1 MTFRQFAYHNVVRNK
16 RLYAAYF
23 LSSMFTVMVF
33 FTFAIFAYHPLLAD
47 GQVNHN
53 VQGGMSTAKWMI
65 YVFSFFFVLYSM
77 SSFLKT
83 RKREFGLLMMQG
95 MSPGQLRQMVFLENI
110 IIGFAATLGGIGLG
124 LVFAKAILLAGEHI
138 LVIEGGLNFYFPV
151 RAIIV
156 TCISFFILFLLI
168 SLFISSVLRSG
179 KLIDLIKGSQKARNE
194 PKASMLL
201 SLLVLILIGTG
212 YTLALLARGSDAF
225 ILLIPVSIV
234 VSVGSYLLFTQ
245 LSVYIIRRL
254 KSKESFFWSRTN
266 MLLLSDL
273 SYRMK
278 DNART
283 FFLVCIVSTVS
294 FCAIGSLYGLQSVV
308 TRNVALSNPYVV
320 SYLAKSKE
328 VNVQKYTDSI
338 DHTLQKHNIR
348 TTRMNQML
356 TEYNMKEDSSTQTIV
371 SLSMFNQLAE
381 LSDRPSIQLNTDET
395 VAVTPFQLDLDHL
408 NLPATTSSGIAV
420 KPDRLIQSGVL
431 GVEGISFVVPDHIYA
446 QLGKPADYR
455 SLYVWAG
462 DQEQQ
467 EVLLAGSEIY
477 NELDPSTTTHR
488 IMVPGYDLNQE
499 LGSYG
504 AILFIGLFIGIVFFV
519 SAGSFLY
526 FRLYS
531 DLDED
536 KQKFRSIAKL
546 GLTIPELNRVL
557 NRQIILLFFA
567 PIVVAM
573 LHGAIALTTLA
584 NMFQTSL
591 FKESLTVLGIFFLI
605 QLVYFLIVR
614 FFYIKQVRAAIR

>member
-1 MTFRQFAYHNVVRNK
+1 MTFRQFAYNNVVRNK

-47 GQVNHN
+47 GQINHN

-65 YVFSFFFVLYSM
+65 YAFSFFFVLYSM

-83 RKREFGLLMMQG
+83 RKKEFGLLMMQG

-110 IIGFAATLGGIGLG
+110 IIGFAATLGGIVLG

-138 LVIEGGLNFYFPV
+138 LVIEGGLNFYFPA
-151 RAIIV
+151 RAIGI
-156 TCISFFILFLLI
+156 TCFSFFILFLLI

-179 KLIDLIKGSQKARNE
+179 KLIDLIKGSQKARSE
-194 PKASMLL
+194 PRASMLL
-201 SLLVLILIGTG
+201 SLLVLVLIGTG
-212 YTLALLARGSDAF
+212 YTLSLLARGGDAF
-225 ILLIPVSIV
+225 ILLLPVSIIV
-234 VSVGSYLLFTQ
+234 TIGSYLLFTQ

-254 KSKESFFWSRTN
+254 KSRESFFWKRTN

-308 TRNVALSNPYVV
+308 SKNVALSNPYVI
-320 SYLAKSKE
+320 SYLAKGSGADAQRHAE
-328 VNVQKYTDSI
+328 VI
-338 DHTLQKHNIR
+338 DQTFRKHGIQA
-348 TTRMNQML
+348 TRIDEVL
-356 TEYNMKEDSSTQTIV
+356 TEYNMKDDAFTQMIV
-371 SLSMFNQLAE
+371 SESMFNRLAARVDQPPIQLAAG
-381 LSDRPSIQLNTDET
+381 ET
-395 VAVTPFQLDLDHL
+395 VAVTPFQLQLDRL
-408 NLPATTSSGIAV
+408 DVPSTTASGV
-420 KPDRLIQSGVL
+420 HVRPDRLIQTGVL
-431 GVEGISFVVPDHIYA
+431 AVEGIPFVVPDEMYA
-446 QLGKPADYR
+446 RLGKPAAQR
-455 SLYVWAG
+455 SLHVWTG

-467 EVLLAGSEIY
+467 GVLAAGKEIY
-477 NELDPSTTTHR
+477 TELDPSTESHR
-488 IMVPGYDLNQE
+488 IAVPAYDVNQE

-504 AILFIGLFIGIVFFV
+504 MILFIGLFIGIVFFV

-557 NRQIILLFFA
+557 NRQIVLLFFA
-567 PIVVAM
+567 PIIVAM
-573 LHGAIALTTLA
+573 LHGAVALTTLA

-591 FKESLTVLGIFFLI
+591 LRESLIVLGIFFLI